1 MVFATHGNAV
11 ENFVT
16 AARWSTEKRRA
27 LRVFFS
33 FSAMFLLETRPSIRA
48 LPCALPERHARARG
62 GRRARVG
69 RRSLGLGARVRR
81 ELGVRR
87 GRASRGV
94 RAADRFSLRPTRSS
108 RVARAGTRGARRE
121 RSRRF
126 SIRGRFGE
134 ARVRSARPQRM
145 APTVNDVSSPRFFT
159 PLPFASG
166 AAGPSGAAGAVPDDH
181 HHPRGHAVAHGV
193 KRDASQMMTVEER
206 DERVRKI
213 VSLVKV
219 LLTGACG
226 RDIARVS
233 TRDARPS
240 PIAQAAALGPRTV
253 AFARFSES
261 LCEKASARSTSI
273 NFFLPRTDPRRGRI

>member
-1 MVFATHGNAV
+1 MLEPRTVFRYVLHGL
-11 ENFVT
+11 
-16 AARWSTEKRRA
+16 RA
-27 LRVFFS
+27 
-33 FSAMFLLETRPSIRA
+33 
-48 LPCALPERHARARG
+48 C
-62 GRRARVG
+62 
-69 RRSLGLGARVRR
+69 
-81 ELGVRR
+81 
-87 GRASRGV
+87 
-94 RAADRFSLRPTRSS
+94 
-108 RVARAGTRGARRE
+108 AGTRGARRE

-134 ARVRSARPQRM
+134 ARVRSARPQHM

-166 AAGPSGAAGAVPDDH
+166 AAGPSGAAGAVRDDH

-233 TRDARPS
+233 TRDTRPS
-240 PIAQAAALGPRTV
+240 PIAQAAAFGPRTV
-253 AFARFSES
+253 AFARFF
-261 LCEKASARSTSI
+261 LFPDREKASARSTSI
-273 NFFLPRTDPRRGRI
+273 NLFSSQPEPT